1 MIDKKYLSD
10 LIQSKS
16 QEILPI
22 PPEQDALAE
31 LKSQGKLQAPIKA
44 VIFDVYGTILV
55 SGAGDI
61 GCLTTTSQDELL
73 AQTIQ
78 AVLLTSN
85 FSQKDLAQ
93 KFHQL
98 IVQEHQEKKQKGI
111 LYPEVD
117 IVVIWQ
123 KFLGELGL
131 AYSSEKC
138 LELSLYYELLVNP
151 VWPMPD
157 LRQVLTWL
165 KKRKIMLGIVSNAQV
180 YTPLILETLL
190 DSSLSEL
197 GFEQKLCVWSYLE
210 GRAKP
215 DPYLFVKVEK
225 ELKTMEISAKEI
237 VYVGND
243 RLKDV
248 WPAQK
253 LGWQTILFVGDKR
266 SLRWR
271 GQDERLKGCIPD
283 ELIFSLT
290 ELENKL

>member
-1 MIDKKYLSD
+1 MIDKKHLSE

-16 QEILPI
+16 QKILPI
-22 PPEQDALAE
+22 PPNQEDLAE
-31 LKSQGKLQAPIKA
+31 LRSKDELSSPIKA

-61 GCLTTTSQDELL
+61 GCLTTTSQDKLL

-111 LYPEVD
+111 PYPEVD
-117 IVVIWQ
+117 ILVIWQ

-131 AYSSEKC
+131 TCSPEKC

-197 GFEQKLCVWSYLE
+197 GFEQKLCVWSYIE

-215 DPYLFVKVEK
+215 DPYLFAKIEK
-225 ELKTMEISAKEI
+225 ELKTIGIKPKEI
-237 VYVGND
+237 LYVGND

-248 WPAQK
+248 WPAQS
-253 LGWQTILFVGDKR
+253 LGWQTILFAGDKR

-271 GQDERLKGCIPD
+271 GEDERLKECIPD
-283 ELIFSLT
+283 GLIFSLG
-290 ELENKL
+290 ELEKVV